1 MDYCTIAI
9 VKVVLVTTLA
19 KVKVVFFTNIAIV
32 KVVNPSTNGNWFA
45 IYLQYSWPSW
55 LVFVWYVA
63 FHVL

>member
-45 IYLQYSWPSW
+45 IYNTQWKG
-55 LVFVWYVA
+55 
-63 FHVL
+63 